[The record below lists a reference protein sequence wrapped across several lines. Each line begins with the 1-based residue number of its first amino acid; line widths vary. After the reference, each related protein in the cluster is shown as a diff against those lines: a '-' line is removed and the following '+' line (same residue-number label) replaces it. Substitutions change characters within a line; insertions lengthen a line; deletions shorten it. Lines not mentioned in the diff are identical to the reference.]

1 MNSMIDEKHKEIIR
15 ENFLNWVKDDLKI
28 ITEGHPTVGM
38 MYLAWIEA
46 TKQSD
51 TSNSIEST

>member
-1 MNSMIDEKHKEIIR
+1 MIDEKHKEIIR